1 MTTDAEGPPRKR
13 PRLTT
18 VVSLRLPPDV
28 ADSWRAAATGAGVSF
43 SDWVRGQVKAGDDVT
58 LQSGKPTPIR
68 GTGGRRNQTPGDP
81 ELVLAVN
88 RVGVNVN
95 QIARR
100 VNGSRVDTVLVQ
112 RVLSQGLGI
121 MKRLD
126 AIYRAQFLAQKQLLE
141 ERRERRETDGGGAH

>member
-1 MTTDAEGPPRKR
+1 MTTDAEEPPRKR
-13 PRLTT
+13 PRYTT
-18 VVSLRLPPDV
+18 VVSLRLPSDV
-28 ADSWRAAATGAGVSF
+28 ADSWRAAAAGAGVSF
-43 SDWVRGQVKAGDDVT
+43 SDWVRGQVKAGDGVT
-58 LQSGKPTPIR
+58 LKTRKPTPVR
-68 GTGGRRNQTPGDP
+68 GTGARRNQTPGDP

-141 ERRERRETDGGGAH
+141 ERRERRETNGGGAH